1 MSYLI
6 IHSTKNQAM
15 EFTRPQSKSPHP
27 SNPTENETKKVGNER
42 QGLKTVLLM
51 QI

>member
-15 EFTRPQSKSPHP
+15 KFTKPQAKAPTHQD
-27 SNPTENETKKVGNER
+27 PTENETKKAGTER